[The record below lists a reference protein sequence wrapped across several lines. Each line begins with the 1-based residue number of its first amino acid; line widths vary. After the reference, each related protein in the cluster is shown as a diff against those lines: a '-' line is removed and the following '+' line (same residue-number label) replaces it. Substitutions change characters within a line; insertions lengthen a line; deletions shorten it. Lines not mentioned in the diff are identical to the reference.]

1 MELELKEANP
11 VLIDNEADAQVAIK
25 TEPQKCCLFV
35 KKNLS
40 GFSCAIIS
48 SIFLVFSNLLVKK
61 TSFLNGFD
69 QLIIRYF
76 FQLIVLL
83 VIALYKR
90 LNLLGTKDQRKYLVI
105 RGVFGAIGLECL
117 YVSIRLVKPSDTT
130 SLFACN
136 VIFIAIISRI
146 YLKEKFTV
154 IHVIALVFIVVGVI
168 FITQPSFIFAERKML
183 NSTMLN
189 ITLENS
195 SFLYSSEFL
204 TSLGIGLALFSGC
217 CFGTS
222 AIFVKQLA
230 KRNCHFTIVNLY
242 ASYFGLPVGIIS
254 SIIAYYSGIDSKD
267 LSSINTSALI
277 DGAYSVISA
286 FAGNFFLFQL
296 KIIIEDFYIEE
307 KYFKS
312 LSF

>member
-1 MELELKEANP
+1 MELELKEASP
-11 VLIDNEADAQVAIK
+11 VLKDDEADAHVAIK
-25 TEPQKCCLFV
+25 AGPHNKCCLFV
-35 KKNLS
+35 KKNLT
-40 GFSCAIIS
+40 GFICAIIS
-48 SIFLVFSNLLVKK
+48 SILLVFANLLVKK
-61 TSFLNGFD
+61 TNFLNGFD

-83 VIALYKR
+83 VIAMYKR
-90 LNLLGTKDQRKYLVI
+90 LNLLGTREQRKYLVI

-136 VIFIAIISRI
+136 VIFIAIVSRI

-154 IHVIALVFIVVGVI
+154 IHVLALVLIVVGVV
-168 FITQPSFIFAERKML
+168 FITQPSFLFAEENMF
-183 NSTMLN
+183 NSTLN

-195 SFLYSSEFL
+195 AFLYSSEFL

-242 ASYFGLPVGIIS
+242 ASYFGLPVGIAS
-254 SIIAYYSGIDSKD
+254 SLIAYYSKLDTKD
-267 LSSINTSALI
+267 LSSIDTTALI
-277 DGAYSVISA
+277 DCGYSVISA
-286 FAGNFFLFQL
+286 FAGFFFN
-296 KIIIEDFYIEE
+296 
-307 KYFKS
+307 S
-312 LSF
+312 